1 MEAAVPKSITKS
13 VRVRF
18 APSPTGPLHVGSVR
32 TALFNW
38 LFARKY
44 GGTFILRIEDT
55 DKERSKKEFEAGIL
69 EGLAWMGID
78 WDEGPELLG
87 THGELPLDGGDLG
100 EYGPYRQ
107 SERTAIY
114 KKYLTQLL
122 EEGHA
127 YYCYCTKE
135 DIEAQ
140 RQALLAAGLP
150 PKYGGHCRTLTAPP
164 AGKDPQT
171 IRFKVP
177 EKKVEFTDLVR
188 GKVAFDAALF
198 GDMIIAKDLD
208 NPLYNFA
215 VVVDDALMKITHV
228 IRAEDHLSNTPK
240 QILMGR
246 ALGFPEPAYAH
257 IPLILNPDRSK
268 MSKRFSDTALLN
280 YRERGYVP
288 AAMMNFLALLG
299 WHPKGD
305 KEMFS
310 KDELIAEFDIGRVQQ
325 SGAVFN
331 EEKLDWLNREHLK
344 TMPLADVARGVAPF
358 LVRKNIPVPSE
369 HLLERAIAVQR
380 SRAKT
385 ESDLADAIAF
395 FLALPEY
402 ETQLLV
408 WKDRSTLK
416 EVGTVLAHASRELE
430 KVPAE
435 RFDRETL
442 AGILP
447 DIVGERERGVVLW
460 PLRVALSGLAASPDP
475 VEIMSVLGRDES
487 LRRIAG
493 AIGKVSAVK

>member
-1 MEAAVPKSITKS
+1 MEAAAPKSIPKS

-44 GGTFILRIEDT
+44 GGTFVLRIEDT
-55 DKERSKKEFEAGIL
+55 DKERSKKEFEKGIL

-78 WDEGPELLG
+78 WDEGPEPLG
-87 THGELPLDGGDLG
+87 THGELPLDGGVG
-100 EYGPYRQ
+100 AFGPYRQ
-107 SERTAIY
+107 SERTALY
-114 KKYLTQLL
+114 KNYLTRLL

-140 RQALLAAGLP
+140 RQAMLAAGLP
-150 PKYGGHCRTLTAPP
+150 PKYSGHCRTLTAPP
-164 AGKDPQT
+164 PGKDPQT

-177 EKKVEFTDLVR
+177 ETKVEFNDLVR
-188 GKVAFDAALF
+188 GKVSFDAALF
-198 GDMIIAKDLD
+198 GDIIIAKDLD

-215 VVVDDALMKITHV
+215 VVVDDTLMKITHV

-288 AAMMNFLALLG
+288 EAMMNFLALLG

-305 KEMFS
+305 REMLS

-344 TMPLADVARGVAPF
+344 TMPLDEVARGTAAFLAQRNIVAA
-358 LVRKNIPVPSE
+358 NE
-369 HLLERAIAVQR
+369 HLLERAVAVQR

-385 ESDLADAIAF
+385 ERDLADAVAF
-395 FLALPEY
+395 FFALPEY
-402 ETQLLV
+402 GAELLV
-408 WKDRSTLK
+408 WKDRSTLN
-416 EVGTVLAHASRELE
+416 EVAEVLGRAARALE
-430 KVPAE
+430 KIPAE
-435 RFDRETL
+435 RFDREAL
-442 AGILP
+442 AAILP
-447 DIVGERERGVVLW
+447 EIVGEHERGIVLW

-493 AIGKVSAVK
+493 AIRKASAGK